1 MCSCQKPSNATS
13 QTVPTPS
20 QSGLHFRVDDMTC
33 GHCAD
38 TIKKAIETTV
48 PGTTV
53 NADPASK
60 LVSVTGPADFAALRA
75 IVTRQVIRPARL
87 PSLPDRA
94 PRAKRQERSI
104 FWPRLC

>member
-13 QTVPTPS
+13 QSVPTPS

-60 LVSVTGPADFAALRA
+60 LVSVTGPADFAALGA
-75 IVTRQVIRPARL
+75 IVTAAGYT
-87 PSLPDRA
+87 PSASPVA
-94 PRAKRQERSI
+94 A
-104 FWPRLC
+104 

>member
-1 MCSCQKPSNATS
+1 MCSCQKHSNATS
-13 QTVPTPS
+13 ETAPTPS
-20 QSGLHFRVDDMTC
+20 QPGLHFRVDDMTC

-60 LVSVTGPADFAALRA
+60 VVSVTGFADFAALRA
-75 IVTRQVIRPARL
+75 IVTKAGYT
-87 PSLPDRA
+87 PSASPVA
-94 PRAKRQERSI
+94 A
-104 FWPRLC
+104 